1 MNPVRKF
8 KTLNPYFVSTKFNLN
23 PPCFYFSIVLYM
35 VNSKSKNECI
45 EIPLAYGPCIVRE
58 LLYSIKQ

>member
-23 PPCFYFSIVLYM
+23 PPFIIM

-45 EIPLAYGPCIVRE
+45 EIPLAYGPSIVRE